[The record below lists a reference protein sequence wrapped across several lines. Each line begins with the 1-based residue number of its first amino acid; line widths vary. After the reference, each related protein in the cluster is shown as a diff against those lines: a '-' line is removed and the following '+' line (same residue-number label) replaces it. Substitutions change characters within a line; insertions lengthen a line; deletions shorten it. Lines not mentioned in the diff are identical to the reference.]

1 MSPLTS
7 MEIIKKAAIS
17 NPTSMRLRSLFRNF
31 SEFFTTTISK
41 SKLVGLFDAEIK
53 PKALQFK
60 EERLKVVIASAEGI
74 IDGHTGQP
82 LKARSPKRRRSP
94 GKSAVAGLS
103 RKAGTAKPGKV
114 KLTRELG
121 QNVVEH
127 DEQMEQVF
135 ETSGLER
142 RRQYYNR
149 QFCVDILV
157 IQFKKVLRKWLV
169 VARMLPRRSNCL
181 DVRNGFHDQNEFIGF
196 FRLKIEH
203 RLVI

>member
-1 MSPLTS
+1 
-7 MEIIKKAAIS
+7 MEIIKKGRYLEPDFHAS
-17 NPTSMRLRSLFRNF
+17 SL
-31 SEFFTTTISK
+31 TISQLLGVLHYHNIVCTPPPRK

-103 RKAGTAKPGKV
+103 RKAGTAKPGK
-114 KLTRELG
+114 LTRELG

-127 DEQMEQVF
+127 DEQMEQV
-135 ETSGLER
+135 
-142 RRQYYNR
+142 
-149 QFCVDILV
+149 
-157 IQFKKVLRKWLV
+157 
-169 VARMLPRRSNCL
+169 
-181 DVRNGFHDQNEFIGF
+181 
-196 FRLKIEH
+196 
-203 RLVI
+203 

>member
-31 SEFFTTTISK
+31 SEFFTTTISCVPRPPENK
-41 SKLVGLFDAEIK
+41 A
-53 PKALQFK
+53 KALQFK

-127 DEQMEQVF
+127 DEQMEQV
-135 ETSGLER
+135 
-142 RRQYYNR
+142 
-149 QFCVDILV
+149 
-157 IQFKKVLRKWLV
+157 
-169 VARMLPRRSNCL
+169 
-181 DVRNGFHDQNEFIGF
+181 
-196 FRLKIEH
+196 
-203 RLVI
+203 

>member
-7 MEIIKKAAIS
+7 IEIIKKGRYLEPDFHAS
-17 NPTSMRLRSLFRNF
+17 SL
-31 SEFFTTTISK
+31 TISQLLGVLHYHNIVCTPPPRK

-82 LKARSPKRRRSP
+82 LKARSVRAFASQNQRLKFTGIIQPKRRRSP

-114 KLTRELG
+114 
-121 QNVVEH
+121 
-127 DEQMEQVF
+127 
-135 ETSGLER
+135 
-142 RRQYYNR
+142 
-149 QFCVDILV
+149 
-157 IQFKKVLRKWLV
+157 
-169 VARMLPRRSNCL
+169 
-181 DVRNGFHDQNEFIGF
+181 
-196 FRLKIEH
+196 
-203 RLVI
+203 